1 MNDLKQNIKY
11 FSFARFFCHDLLL
24 WKKQR
29 RNRRWQSTTTRN
41 LSSVYFFFSILH
53 SLENYFHI
61 SRKISHSHIFHALSY
76 HVVAQMCRIKQNFKN
91 HTRFL
96 HSAIECEERI
106 YVVLVWYYKHR
117 FKREKFT
124 QVSISFVSNNTPQDI
139 VISNQNPEDALLI

>member
-1 MNDLKQNIKY
+1 MLVSFVTISYCERSRGEIDADNLQQLETFHPCI
-11 FSFARFFCHDLLL
+11 FSFQYFIAL
-24 WKKQR
+24 KTI
-29 RNRRWQSTTTRN
+29 ST
-41 LSSVYFFFSILH
+41 F
-53 SLENYFHI
+53 LERYLI
-61 SRKISHSHIFHALSY
+61 RTYSMLYRII
-76 HVVAQMCRIKQNFKN
+76 VAQMCRIKQNFKN